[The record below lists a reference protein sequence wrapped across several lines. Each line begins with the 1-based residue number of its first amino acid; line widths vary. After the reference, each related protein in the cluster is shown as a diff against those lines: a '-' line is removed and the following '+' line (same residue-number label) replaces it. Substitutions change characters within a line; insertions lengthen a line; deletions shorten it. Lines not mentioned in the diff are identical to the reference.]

1 MIIDLPT
8 SPKEADS
15 FFKNKDIDP
24 VLADR
29 SAMGWVEQ
37 FKLLDNPKAPFNQ
50 AVEDKKIELRDALGL
65 YKTWNESRGV
75 QPFASQKYASTER
88 RELNFAKNIPKW
100 NRLFS
105 DDGFESELEQRG
117 LKQI

>member
-8 SPKEADS
+8 SPKEADG

-37 FKLLDNPKAPFNQ
+37 FKLLDNPEATFNQ
-50 AVEDKKIELRDALGL
+50 IVEDKKIELRNALGL
-65 YKTWNESRGV
+65 YKSWNE
-75 QPFASQKYASTER
+75 
-88 RELNFAKNIPKW
+88 
-100 NRLFS
+100 
-105 DDGFESELEQRG
+105 
-117 LKQI
+117 